1 MWLFCLIVDVGL
13 SVICLTFSDYGHICL
28 TIVTVLGMPTI
39 CLKVGAKSD
48 EFRAPDPETTNCLT
62 IKRKSDKK
70 PSRWRII
77 YNRTNPL
84 PFSPWG
90 NLEIAKFGLGE
101 KSKRAFLRFF
111 GHLENSFP
119 MGRKKVA
126 KFTNHRADYY
136 CYRKPRFFFILNTN
150 FVDRSQE
157 PETRIVQ
164 RRIDEGK

>member
-77 YNRTNPL
+77 YVIVQIRY
-84 PFSPWG
+84 
-90 NLEIAKFGLGE
+90 LGE

-126 KFTNHRADYY
+126 KFTNHHADYY

>member
-101 KSKRAFLRFF
+101 KSKRASFTIFWPPREFVPHGEKKGSEIHESSCRLLLLQKTAVFLYFEHKLR
-111 GHLENSFP
+111 
-119 MGRKKVA
+119 
-126 KFTNHRADYY
+126 
-136 CYRKPRFFFILNTN
+136 
-150 FVDRSQE
+150 
-157 PETRIVQ
+157 
-164 RRIDEGK
+164 

>member
-77 YNRTNPL
+77 YNRTNL
-84 PFSPWG
+84 ASARKAKGLFYDFLATSRIRSPWG
-90 NLEIAKFGLGE
+90 K
-101 KSKRAFLRFF
+101 KR
-111 GHLENSFP
+111 
-119 MGRKKVA
+119 
-126 KFTNHRADYY
+126 
-136 CYRKPRFFFILNTN
+136 
-150 FVDRSQE
+150 
-157 PETRIVQ
+157 
-164 RRIDEGK
+164 

>member
-28 TIVTVLGMPTI
+28 TIVTVLDMPTI

-70 PSRWRII
+70 RSRSFTRAR
-77 YNRTNPL
+77 NR
-84 PFSPWG
+84 
-90 NLEIAKFGLGE
+90 
-101 KSKRAFLRFF
+101 RA
-111 GHLENSFP
+111 
-119 MGRKKVA
+119 
-126 KFTNHRADYY
+126 
-136 CYRKPRFFFILNTN
+136 
-150 FVDRSQE
+150 
-157 PETRIVQ
+157 RIVQ